1 MPKIIKDADKKI
13 TARAVQIFLEEGF
26 EHVDIR
32 RIAKECKIGVGT
44 VYNYFPNKKAIMT
57 EVFNA
62 LWNDSFRLLDQLIES
77 AEPSPELFLEYAEAL
92 YREMGKKNGIGK
104 LVIWLEM
111 SDMKHVRD
119 LESVKLLDLAKFG
132 TTHINQ
138 IKALINKSFQPSEKK
153 LDPEDLDRLAET
165 TLLMLM
171 TSPTK
176 DQAHVLFIRDMI
188 EGYMQKKV

>member
-13 TARAVQIFLEEGF
+13 TALAVQIFVEEGF

-32 RIAKECKIGVGT
+32 RIAKECNIGVGT

-62 LWNDSFRLLDQLIES
+62 LWNDSFRLLDQLIENK
-77 AEPSPELFLEYAEAL
+77 EPGQELFLEYAEAL

-111 SDMKHVRD
+111 SDMKHVQD
-119 LESVKLLDLAKFG
+119 LKNVKLLDFAKFG
-132 TTHINQ
+132 TTHIDQ
-138 IKALINKSFQPSEKK
+138 IKALIKKSFPQSEKK
-153 LDPEDLDRLAET
+153 LASQDLNRLAET
-165 TLLMLM
+165 TLLLLM

-176 DQAHVLFIRDMI
+176 DQAHVVFIRDMI
-188 EGYMQKKV
+188 DGYMQNKV